1 LAVIETFG
9 QGPSPAAGRE
19 YNVERMKWFWI
30 RVGLRI
36 VLVAVLAL
44 FLAGGCGTARM
55 VVIEKDGGVVA
66 VPDNSEAHME
76 KAMMLMRENCR
87 GEVDV
92 YRQEEVPVGS
102 RVTDETTTSRNI
114 FDEIETTREYRV
126 RRKYE
131 WRIFYRC
138 Q

>member
-1 LAVIETFG
+1 MRVGKRVVYLAVF
-9 QGPSPAAGRE
+9 S
-19 YNVERMKWFWI
+19 
-30 RVGLRI
+30 L
-36 VLVAVLAL
+36 LLAV
-44 FLAGGCGTARM
+44 GCGRARM

-66 VPDNSEAHME
+66 VPDSSKMHME
-76 KAMMLMRENCR
+76 EAMALMRENCR

-138 Q
+138 L

>member
-1 LAVIETFG
+1 MKGHGIRIGRRGACLAALSLLF
-9 QGPSPAAGRE
+9 
-19 YNVERMKWFWI
+19 
-30 RVGLRI
+30 
-36 VLVAVLAL
+36 AV
-44 FLAGGCGTARM
+44 GCGTARM
-55 VVIEKDGGVVA
+55 IVIEKGGGVVA
-66 VPDNSEAHME
+66 VPSNAEVHME
-76 KAMMLMRENCR
+76 KAMALMRETCR

-92 YRQEEVPVGS
+92 YRQEEVPIGS

-138 Q
+138 R

>member
-1 LAVIETFG
+1 
-9 QGPSPAAGRE
+9 
-19 YNVERMKWFWI
+19 
-30 RVGLRI
+30 
-36 VLVAVLAL
+36 
-44 FLAGGCGTARM
+44 M

-66 VPDNSEAHME
+66 VPDNSEVHME
-76 KAMMLMRENCR
+76 KAMSLMRENCR

-126 RRKYE
+126 RSKYE

-138 Q
+138 L